1 MVETQSSSIGA
12 KSMTTHSAGSGGLAG
27 WSIVALITGAVLWSY
42 WDVVTGLV
50 RDWRTDD
57 NYSVGQLVLP
67 AALYLLW
74 TRRTRFR
81 KIAMSPAW
89 WGAIILVVAI
99 GLRIRYGFMFMYESA
114 ERYALWLTIVGV
126 VVLVCGWAM
135 TREVGWVLV
144 FLLLMIPF
152 PGQIHNAISGPLQNV
167 ATAGATVALETLG
180 YRVIR
185 QGNVLV
191 LGGDVSVTVAEA
203 CSGLRMLTAFITV
216 AAVLAFLIHRPAWQ
230 KAIVVLSSV
239 PIAIACNLVRLV
251 ATAMIFSF
259 AGSGAA
265 ERFFHDFAGVTMMP
279 LAVVFLV
286 FELWFLSRLVSDDD
300 DQRHNARV

>member
-1 MVETQSSSIGA
+1 M
-12 KSMTTHSAGSGGLAG
+12 SADVAVSNGSTL
-27 WSIVALITGAVLWSY
+27 WLMVALIVGSVFWSY
-42 WDVVTGLV
+42 WDVITGLV

-67 AALYLLW
+67 AALFLLW
-74 TRRTRFR
+74 TRRRR
-81 KIAMSPAW
+81 LRRIAMAPAW
-89 WGAIILVVAI
+89 WGAMILVVAI
-99 GLRIRYGFMFMYESA
+99 ALRVRYGFLFMYESA

-126 VVLVCGWAM
+126 VILVCGRAM
-135 TREVGWVLV
+135 TREAGWILV

-152 PGQIHNAISGPLQNV
+152 PGRIHNTISGPLQNI

-216 AAVLAFLIHRPAWQ
+216 AAVLAFLIDRPRWQ

-265 ERFFHDFAGVTMMP
+265 ERFFHNFAGVTMMP
-279 LAVVFLV
+279 LAVMFLA
-286 FELWFLSRLVSDDD
+286 FELWLLSRLVSDDD
-300 DQRHNARV
+300 VR